1 MHADFSLLSAWRK
14 MAVLE
19 KCNEA
24 KRRAVVAEIWRY
36 WFMRVVGIHVRMG
49 WGKVESGNGEK
60 KDFKVC
66 AKLAV
71 KILAIYV
78 NFEIK

>member
-1 MHADFSLLSAWRK
+1 MHADFSGRK

-36 WFMRVVGIHVRMG
+36 WFLRVGGIHFRMG
-49 WGKVESGNGEK
+49 WGEK
-60 KDFKVC
+60 
-66 AKLAV
+66 
-71 KILAIYV
+71 
-78 NFEIK
+78 

>member
-1 MHADFSLLSAWRK
+1 MHADFSGRK

-36 WFMRVVGIHVRMG
+36 WFLRVGGIHFRMG
-49 WGKVESGNGEK
+49 WGKVESGNGEN
-60 KDFKVC
+60 
-66 AKLAV
+66 
-71 KILAIYV
+71 ILLR
-78 NFEIK
+78 FLQERF